1 MAAIHTTNNWPHH
14 TTLRQ
19 IDMVM
24 FHQLEERAGVGREL
38 FNVRDSAQYQEDTVT
53 VGGIGIM
60 EQLLEGEGLSY
71 VATNEGF
78 RQTFTHLDYGNA
90 MRVTR
95 RMLRE
100 DQYGSMEELAIE
112 LALAAIATEE
122 TILAN
127 HFNRGFDSGYT
138 GPDGKELFAT
148 DHLRE
153 NGATYKNEL
162 TTAADLSDTAIE
174 QAYIDFSDFRTGGGR
189 RAVIEPRHLLVP
201 KELRF
206 DAARYAQSS
215 GRPDDDTNAINVLQ
229 NLFEV
234 RVWHYLTDTDAWFLL
249 ADKNDHGLRLYEREA
264 FWTDYEYDF
273 DTKDYKV
280 SGMFAQSSAW
290 SDPRGVFGSPG
301 V

>member
-1 MAAIHTTNNWPHH
+1 MADIHTTANWPHH
-14 TTLRQ
+14 TTLRE

-24 FHQLEERAGVGREL
+24 FHQLEERAGIGREI
-38 FNVRDSAQYQEDTVT
+38 FNVRDSSQYQEDFVT

-60 EQLLEGEGLSY
+60 EQLLEGQALNY

-112 LALAAIATEE
+112 LALAGIATEE
-122 TILAN
+122 TLLAN
-127 HFNRGFDSGYT
+127 HFNRGFSNSYT
-138 GPDGKELFAT
+138 GADGKELFAT
-148 DHLRE
+148 DHIRE
-153 NGATYKNEL
+153 NGETYANEL
-162 TTAADLSDTAIE
+162 SSAADLSQTAIE

-189 RAVIEPRHLLVP
+189 RLQIEPEWLLVP
-201 KELRF
+201 KEQRF
-206 DAARYAQSS
+206 EAARYAES
-215 GRPDDDTNAINVLQ
+215 GQEPENDSNATNVLE
-229 NLFEV
+229 NLFRV
-234 RVWHYLTDTDAWFLL
+234 RVWNYLTDTDAWFLGAAKQYHKL
-249 ADKNDHGLRLYEREA
+249 LMYEREE

-280 SGMFAQSSAW
+280 SGMFAQSSGW
-290 SDPRGVFGSPG
+290 GDPRGVFGSPG
-301 V
+301 I

>member
-1 MAAIHTTNNWPHH
+1 MADIHTTANWPHH
-14 TTLRQ
+14 TTLRE

-24 FHQLEERAGVGREL
+24 FHQLEERAGIGREI
-38 FNVRDSAQYQEDTVT
+38 FNVRDSSQYQEDFVT

-60 EQLLEGEGLSY
+60 EQLLEGQALNY

-122 TILAN
+122 TLLAN
-127 HFNRGFDSGYT
+127 HFNRGFSSTYT

-148 DHLRE
+148 DHIRE
-153 NGATYKNEL
+153 NGDTYANEL
-162 TTAADLSDTAIE
+162 SSAADLSQTSLE

-189 RAVIEPRHLLVP
+189 RLQIEPEALVVP
-201 KELRF
+201 KEQRF
-206 DAARYAQSS
+206 EAARYAESDKEPENDS
-215 GRPDDDTNAINVLQ
+215 NATNVLE
-229 NLFEV
+229 NLFRV
-234 RVWHYLTDTDAWFLL
+234 RVWNYLTDADAFFLTAAKQYHKL
-249 ADKNDHGLRLYEREA
+249 LMYEREE

-280 SGMFAQSSAW
+280 SGMFAQSSGW
-290 SDPRGVFGSPG
+290 GDPRGVFGSPG
-301 V
+301 I